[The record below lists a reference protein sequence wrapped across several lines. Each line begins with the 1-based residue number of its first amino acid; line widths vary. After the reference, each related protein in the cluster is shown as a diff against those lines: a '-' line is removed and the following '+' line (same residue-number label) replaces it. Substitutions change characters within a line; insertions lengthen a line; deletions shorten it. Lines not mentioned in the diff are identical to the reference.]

1 MSPVIQDDLKQ
12 IEQKLTVIEQKIGSK
27 WTLPIVVAVIS
38 GLLGMATVTIQVKL
52 EGDRTERAKVQD
64 TRRAA
69 EDEARKQGVAY
80 YEKMQAAA
88 LEVRKTLREQCTR
101 SETTEDKLNIA
112 LETFWDLAEVNRARY
127 GDEFTNNVQV
137 YGEWIAESGY
147 DSGRINCEESE
158 AKFRIFTKAL
168 TDFYNSRCTVPKDPK
183 EDEQKQYVGS
193 L

>member
-127 GDEFTNNVQV
+127 
-137 YGEWIAESGY
+137 